1 MFTNMK
7 EIPVIKTVEV
17 ATAPSVIK
25 YMTYTYTPKMQLKY
39 SKFQTIIMNSQYSTL
54 LF

>member
-25 YMTYTYTPKMQLKY
+25 YITYTCTPKMQLKY
-39 SKFQTIIMNSQYSTL
+39 SSKFQTIIVNSQ
-54 LF
+54 